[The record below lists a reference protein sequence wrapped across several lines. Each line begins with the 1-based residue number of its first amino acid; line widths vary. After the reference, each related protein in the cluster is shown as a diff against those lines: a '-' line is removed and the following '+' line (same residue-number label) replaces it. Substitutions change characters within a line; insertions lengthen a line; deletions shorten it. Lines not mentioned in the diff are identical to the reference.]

1 MYSRDVP
8 SKIVGLTM
16 LRLQGIKV
24 RGTPF
29 AEFLIDA
36 IGL

>member
-1 MYSRDVP
+1 MYTQDVP
-8 SKIVGLTM
+8 SKIVGFSM

-29 AEFLIDA
+29 AEFLFDA